1 LPHSPLEKLMIL
13 EKNVFE
19 YVYSSLGG
27 TFYTI
32 ETNAAIWNNTFNSN
46 MANEM
51 GGALYLSC
59 DRSKGKNCIL
69 DV

>member
-1 LPHSPLEKLMIL
+1 MFE
-13 EKNVFE
+13 NVNSTF
-19 YVYSSLGG
+19 GG

-32 ETNAAIWNNTFNSN
+32 ETNAAIWNNSFNSN
-46 MANEM
+46 NADEM